1 MQSVLR
7 CLFSTVQM
15 EIILDQN
22 FFQEAV
28 LFCLHFKLVRGFWGE
43 KPKVIQALVEL
54 RSLDIQRDGL
64 LMGAQSLVT
73 TLFPLCH
80 SLSIFRVLAKNACP
94 SPTRTGEKR
103 VRLDRG
109 LRKRVKWGGTSALSA
124 LGGRASKAPSGT
136 LHLG

>member
-54 RSLDIQRDGL
+54 CSLDIQKNGL
-64 LMGAQSLVT
+64 LYT
-73 TLFPLCH
+73 WEP
-80 SLSIFRVLAKNACP
+80 RV
-94 SPTRTGEKR
+94 S
-103 VRLDRG
+103 
-109 LRKRVKWGGTSALSA
+109 
-124 LGGRASKAPSGT
+124 
-136 LHLG
+136 